1 MDGEKVKG
9 CQVVEEEDV
18 TLDLV
23 KEEEWVM
30 DVEVVEVKAEV
41 EDNAKIF
48 NFYGNK
54 LPHI

>member
-18 TLDLV
+18 ILNLAH
-23 KEEEWVM
+23 EEEWDT

-41 EDNAKIF
+41 EDNAKF
-48 NFYGNK
+48 
-54 LPHI
+54 